1 MNLETRILDQITEKG
16 SIQAKEVSALTG
28 LSKQSVVVVL
38 NRLITGQK
46 IARVG
51 QTNNVR
57 YVPFEQVG
65 RIALPGE
72 AAWRR
77 RLENTNLSESALFA
91 ELKNSSFFQGAH
103 LAKDVARI
111 VEHGFT
117 EMLNNAIEHSESP
130 RIEIE
135 VRANKETFSFEIVD
149 HGIGIFHNVR
159 QKRNLA
165 SDIEAAQDIFKGKQT
180 TMPATHSGQGI
191 FFTSKMADKFW
202 IISSKTEVLVDN
214 TIPDFFI
221 KPHRQRMGTL
231 VGFLINLT
239 SQKKIQDV
247 FNQFTNSEQRF
258 DKTEIKVELYTME
271 DSFVSRSQA
280 RRLLAGLDEFKRIVL
295 DFNRVEFIG
304 QGFADEI
311 FRVYKNFH
319 PDVEIPFVNAAPEVE
334 AMIRRAQAEGQSAI
348 KK

>member
-1 MNLETRILDQITEKG
+1 M
-16 SIQAKEVSALTG
+16 SG
-28 LSKQSVVVVL
+28 LSKQSVVAVL
-38 NRLITGQK
+38 NRLIAEHK

-51 QTNNVR
+51 QTNTVR
-57 YVPFEQVG
+57 YVSFD
-65 RIALPGE
+65 RALSIAPNE
-72 AAWRR
+72 IVWRR
-77 RLENTNLSESALFA
+77 RLENQALSESALFG
-91 ELKNSSFFQGAH
+91 ELKNSPIFQNAH
-103 LAKDVARI
+103 LPKDIARI

-117 EMLNNAIEHSESP
+117 EMLNNAIEHSESA

-135 VRANKETFSFEIVD
+135 VRISKDFFSFEIID

-159 QKRNLA
+159 SKRNLA

-202 IISSKTEVLVDN
+202 LISSKTEVLVDN

-221 KPHRQRMGTL
+221 KPHRQRTGTL

-239 SQKKIQDV
+239 SQRKIQDV
-247 FNQFTNSEQRF
+247 FNQFTNQEHRF
-258 DKTEIKVELYTME
+258 DKTEIKVELYAME

-319 PDVEIPFVNAAPEVE
+319 PDVEITFVNATPEVE
-334 AMIRRAQAEGQSAI
+334 AMIRRAQNEAH
-348 KK
+348 

>member
-1 MNLETRILDQITEKG
+1 MNLEDQILVQITEKG
-16 SIQAKEVSALTG
+16 SIQAKDVSALTG

-38 NRLITGQK
+38 NRLIAGQK

-51 QTNNVR
+51 QTNTVR
-57 YVPFEQVG
+57 YIPFAEAEQAAVPNQVV
-65 RIALPGE
+65 
-72 AAWRR
+72 WRR
-77 RLENTNLSESALFA
+77 RLENTDLSESTLFA
-91 ELKNSSFFQGAH
+91 ELKNSPFFRTAN

-117 EMLNNAIEHSESP
+117 EMLNNAIEHSESS

-135 VRANKETFSFEIVD
+135 VRANKESFSFEIID
-149 HGIGIFHNVR
+149 HGIGIFQNVR
-159 QKRNLA
+159 RKRNLA

-202 IISSKTEVLVDN
+202 IMSGKTEVLVDN

-221 KPHRQRMGTL
+221 KPHRHRTGTL
-231 VGFLINLT
+231 VGFLINLG
-239 SQKKIQDV
+239 SPRKIQDV

-319 PDVEIPFVNAAPEVE
+319 PDVEITSVNAVPEVDSMIQR
-334 AMIRRAQAEGQSAI
+334 AMAEQ
-348 KK
+348 KN